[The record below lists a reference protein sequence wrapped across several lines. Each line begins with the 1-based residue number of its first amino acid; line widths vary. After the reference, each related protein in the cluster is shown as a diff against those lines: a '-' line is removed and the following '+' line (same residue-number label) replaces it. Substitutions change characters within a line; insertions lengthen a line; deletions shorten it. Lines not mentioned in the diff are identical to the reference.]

1 MQVSLMPKKAASKP
15 SKTKRIKNAPIT
27 TASTKSR
34 SNTPIPNTLQTIRGL
49 PDSVKIYKVPA
60 SDNYWVRIYDGNWI
74 KRSTRTT
81 NKVEANAFAKMFYA
95 EWYSN
100 KVNGISTKKNAKQVT
115 TFIKCAEAVI
125 EDNRQLGLR
134 EELSQ
139 SYVKT
144 QQQVI
149 RNYISQFFKDY
160 DIKDIDYTALNSFK
174 TFLYDQDIKHAT
186 IKVQFAALKKIIKYA
201 EMHKRITVRP
211 LFPKLS
217 NDGDARP
224 AFTATE
230 YVHLRKT
237 ARSLAK
243 TTFEI
248 RSKLADGTTKK
259 VRNVIITEEIEWLIG
274 FMVYTFIRATDIKTI
289 QLKHLIISEGKFTYL
304 WMPIPTSKKHGKA
317 IVSMPKAVYFYKK
330 ILALREKQGIVVSD
344 EDYLFMPEYRN
355 RDTAYRKLTLQLD
368 KILEVAN
375 LKQTDTD
382 VDRAMGSLRSS
393 SLMFLAK
400 ANTSIRSDVIAKNAR
415 TSQDMLD
422 AHYLSTIDN
431 KDFANALHMKD
442 SHKKIKKKK
451 AESKIFTTEA
461 VDMNLRD
468 FANAIDPKKGNKQVI
483 ITADG
488 SLKLKE

>member
-1 MQVSLMPKKAASKP
+1 MPKKIASKS
-15 SKTKRIKNAPIT
+15 SKTKCLENVDDKST
-27 TASTKSR
+27 STKSR

-49 PDSVKIYKVPA
+49 PDSVKICKVPA

-134 EELSQ
+134 DELSQ

-201 EMHKRITVRP
+201 EMHKHIIVRP

-237 ARSLAK
+237 A
-243 TTFEI
+243 
-248 RSKLADGTTKK
+248 
-259 VRNVIITEEIEWLIG
+259 
-274 FMVYTFIRATDIKTI
+274 IRATDIKTI

-355 RDTAYRKLTLQLD
+355 RDTAYRKQTLQLD

-461 VDMNLRD
+461 VDMGARAERKHQWFDQTILYQR
-468 FANAIDPKKGNKQVI
+468 Q
-483 ITADG
+483 
-488 SLKLKE
+488 